1 MSGIPLILCPG
12 LLNDAALWAHQ
23 TAHLADLAET
33 SVADLTRGETIAAL
47 AGQVLAEAPDRF
59 ALAGLSMG
67 GYVAFEILRQAPGR
81 VVKAAFVNTSS
92 RPDGEDAKARR
103 RQMIEIAG
111 NGGFG
116 KLPLQILSGQVHPAS
131 LRNDVIR
138 ETALGMA
145 ARVGAEG
152 FIRQQTA
159 IMSRIDSR
167 PTLKDIRCPV
177 IVIGGAQDTLTTP
190 EIMAEIA
197 DGIPGAA
204 FTVIEQAG
212 HLTPLEQP
220 AAVTALL
227 RLWLRGPLPPA
238 AMS

>member
-1 MSGIPLILCPG
+1 MSKLPLILCPG

-23 TAHLADLAET
+23 TAHLTDLADA
-33 SVADLTRGETIAAL
+33 SVADLTKGETIADL
-47 AGQVLAEAPDRF
+47 AEQVLAKAPARF

-67 GYVAFEILRQAPGR
+67 GYVAFEIMRRAPER
-81 VVKAAFVNTSS
+81 VAKVAFLNTSA
-92 RPDGEDAKARR
+92 RPDTEDSKARR
-103 RQMIEIAG
+103 LQMIDIAG
-111 NGGFG
+111 KGGFD
-116 KLPLQILSGQVHPAS
+116 KLPNQILSGQLHPAS
-131 LRNDVIR
+131 YENAVIR

-145 ARVGAEG
+145 GRVGAEG

-167 PTLKDIRCPV
+167 PSLKDIRCPTL
-177 IVIGGAQDTLTTP
+177 VIGGAQDSLTTP

-197 DGIPGAA
+197 DGIPGAG
-204 FTVIEQAG
+204 FTLIEQAG

-227 RLWLRGPLPPA
+227 RLWLRG
-238 AMS
+238 